1 MFMDVSSVIKALT
14 NLGNGK
20 PSDVVGF
27 DFGSTGVRAV
37 RLARSK
43 EGFSIVQVWSVQAP
57 VPEPFVFPRELRAR
71 AAALA
76 ISHPEAVAKL
86 LSIPRPAN
94 KLDDV
99 PFAELLGISDP
110 QTFRLAMEIQD
121 SSAAETRV
129 LLAAIPETVAVALLR
144 PFAQGFPAPRSM
156 EVSGLAA
163 LNGVLLGTPG
173 LSEQSAMLLDL
184 GAEVATVAITVP
196 RRLAFVRQFR
206 IGANAILRKLGE
218 SLNMDPNTARD
229 VAGDGMIDA
238 AEQVRSAFDP
248 LVRQIILGRDFV
260 SRRHNTRTDRLY
272 VAGGLFQAPYWT
284 QPFQTGLGV
293 EVVIWNPLAS
303 LPAASGALAPET
315 VAQGS
320 RFAAAAGV
328 AMAAL
333 EGARP

>member
-1 MFMDVSSVIKALT
+1 MDFSSVVKNWANI
-14 NLGNGK
+14 GNAV

-27 DFGSTGVRAV
+27 DFGATGTRGLRIVRD
-37 RLARSK
+37 K
-43 EGFSIVQVWSVQAP
+43 EGLSIVQAWCVPTP
-57 VPEPFVFPRELRAR
+57 VPEPFVFPKELRAR

-76 ISHPEAVAKL
+76 ISHPDAMAKL
-86 LSIPRPAN
+86 LSIPRPAS

-99 PFAELLGISDP
+99 PFADLLGISDP
-110 QTFRLAMEIQD
+110 QTFRMAMEIQD

-129 LLAAIPETVAVALLR
+129 LLAAIPETVAATLLH

-163 LNGVLLGTPG
+163 LNGILLGTPG
-173 LSEQSAMLLDL
+173 LTEQSVMLLDL
-184 GAEVATVAITVP
+184 GAEIATVAITIP
-196 RRLAFVRQFR
+196 RKLAFVRQFR
-206 IGANAILRKLGE
+206 IGANAMLRKLGE
-218 SLNMDPNTARD
+218 SLNMDPDTARD

-238 AEQVRSAFDP
+238 TEQVRAAFDP

-272 VAGGLFQAPYWT
+272 VAGGLFQTPYWA

-293 EVVIWNPLAS
+293 EVAIWNPLAT

-315 VAQGS
+315 VAQGC
-320 RFAAAAGV
+320 RFAAAAGA

-333 EGARP
+333 EGVRP